1 MEIEKPIFS
10 DGSYSS
16 YSNSSSNEA
25 NQLIIDKNQR
35 NKIGQGS
42 YGRVYRSAYLT
53 ENNERI
59 IVALKKIPINSN
71 EGIPLNAV
79 REISVLSGLNHINI
93 VKLINTTINRPT
105 KKKKRLCFNNL

>member
-1 MEIEKPIFS
+1 MEREKPIFS

-25 NQLIIDKNQR
+25 NQLTTDKNQR

-79 REISVLSGLNHINI
+79 REMSVLSGLNHINI
-93 VKLINTTINRPT
+93 VKLIETSINSPT
-105 KKKKRLCFNNL
+105 KKKKVLFQ

>member
-10 DGSYSS
+10 DGSYSANS
-16 YSNSSSNEA
+16 YSSSNEA
-25 NQLIIDKNQR
+25 DQLITDINQR

-59 IVALKKIPINSN
+59 IVALKKIPININ
-71 EGIPLNAV
+71 EGVPLNAV
-79 REISVLSGLNHINI
+79 REISVLKGLNHPNI
-93 VKLINTTINRPT
+93 VKLIETSIKAPT
-105 KKKKRLCFNNL
+105 SKKKRICIHNI